1 MKVIAGDV
9 EVRIGAD
16 DAGLSRGLKR
26 ADKAVAGF
34 SSRAKSLI
42 GVATKIQ
49 AVMAAVGASVGV
61 ALVSRANAAID
72 AQAKLAQT
80 LGTTSASLATLTRAG
95 DLSGVSMSSVEQA
108 TKDLARRLSQAAGD
122 TGPAVDALKRL
133 GLTAQ
138 ELMGMPLDERI
149 ATINQAILD
158 FIPAAERAAVAG
170 QLFGEEGSLAM
181 QRIDP
186 GSIAEA
192 KRQIEGMGLALSE
205 VDAAKVERANDALS
219 GARLAMQGFIN
230 QIAVKVAPVVA
241 AIATHFQ
248 EAAIEAGGFSA
259 ETSRLFSFI
268 TKGAGVVA
276 DAVTEIGVRFLQD
289 GRTILQVAKTVQS
302 AIEVMLKAIKWLIKE
317 SIREWNS
324 MLQAFNAIPIVPDI
338 PLLKGP
344 GDGLVNSWSAWGDD
358 LDGMLTN
365 IDGKLKGLEEGG
377 KPSEKLNEWLASV
390 TAEADA
396 LAQSVATAREDLRT
410 LETGEEVS
418 SSGGGDKKD
427 ASKGG
432 AVSRVKSMQDQI
444 TEMVRKA
451 AAERTKIL
459 EQEKREQEAV
469 YGGLMDNLATLAN
482 TGNKKMFKIYKAA
495 SIAQAILKARE
506 STTAAWAAGMKVGG
520 PVLAAAFAA
529 SSIAATAAQIAS
541 LKSTSDSSS
550 SLSGSSSGRSAGR
563 ATTAAAPAP
572 AQEPLLVRL
581 DTLLPSSLLSGRM
594 ISDLFDQLNKEAGA
608 RGVRFV

>member
-181 QRIDP
+181 QRI
-186 GSIAEA
+186 
-192 KRQIEGMGLALSE
+192 
-205 VDAAKVERANDALS
+205 
-219 GARLAMQGFIN
+219 
-230 QIAVKVAPVVA
+230 
-241 AIATHFQ
+241 
-248 EAAIEAGGFSA
+248 
-259 ETSRLFSFI
+259 
-268 TKGAGVVA
+268 
-276 DAVTEIGVRFLQD
+276 
-289 GRTILQVAKTVQS
+289 
-302 AIEVMLKAIKWLIKE
+302 
-317 SIREWNS
+317 
-324 MLQAFNAIPIVPDI
+324 
-338 PLLKGP
+338 
-344 GDGLVNSWSAWGDD
+344 
-358 LDGMLTN
+358 
-365 IDGKLKGLEEGG
+365 
-377 KPSEKLNEWLASV
+377 
-390 TAEADA
+390 
-396 LAQSVATAREDLRT
+396 
-410 LETGEEVS
+410 
-418 SSGGGDKKD
+418 
-427 ASKGG
+427 
-432 AVSRVKSMQDQI
+432 
-444 TEMVRKA
+444 
-451 AAERTKIL
+451 
-459 EQEKREQEAV
+459 
-469 YGGLMDNLATLAN
+469 
-482 TGNKKMFKIYKAA
+482 
-495 SIAQAILKARE
+495 
-506 STTAAWAAGMKVGG
+506 
-520 PVLAAAFAA
+520 
-529 SSIAATAAQIAS
+529 
-541 LKSTSDSSS
+541 
-550 SLSGSSSGRSAGR
+550 
-563 ATTAAAPAP
+563 
-572 AQEPLLVRL
+572 
-581 DTLLPSSLLSGRM
+581 
-594 ISDLFDQLNKEAGA
+594 
-608 RGVRFV
+608 